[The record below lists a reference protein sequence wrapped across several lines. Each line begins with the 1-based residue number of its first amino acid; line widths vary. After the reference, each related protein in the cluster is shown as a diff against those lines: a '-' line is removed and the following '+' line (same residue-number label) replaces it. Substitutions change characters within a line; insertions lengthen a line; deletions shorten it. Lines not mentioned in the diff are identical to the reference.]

1 MTSGQDSPA
10 SSRTATLRQGWLLLL
25 ACVLAAYYFIA
36 QHNSQPAPQAKLPE
50 PVALTPHALVD
61 PNSIQI
67 VELTAFAAPS
77 FELIDVIVQRNDT
90 LDHIF
95 RRLRL
100 SLSDLADVRALAGV
114 QSMLDRLNPGEH
126 LTFLHRDSSL
136 MGLDRHI
143 SLTQKLEVRRTDAGF
158 HATLVPKPIDLQPAV
173 AHGVIDSSLFEAA
186 NQAGLSDPSVLQLA
200 RIFASDIDFMLGL
213 RDGDSFVV
221 NHERINQNGK
231 YVKDGEIL
239 AARFVNQGRVYEAVR
254 YVGPDGVARYYSP
267 DGHSSEKAFLRA
279 PLEFRRVS
287 STFSLG
293 RLHPI
298 LNIIR
303 AHKGVDYAAPIGT
316 PVYAAGSGRIKFRG
330 VSGGYGNLIQVDHGN
345 GIETVYGHLSR
356 FAAARNGAHVERG
369 DTIGYVGMTGL
380 ATGPHLHFEFRVG
393 GQYVDPQKIKLPEA
407 RPIDP
412 QLLDDFKLHTAPLL
426 AALNQ

>member
-1 MTSGQDSPA
+1 MMTGISPLRWLQLLTCFA
-10 SSRTATLRQGWLLLL
+10 VAYCTLLVASRTTEPALHLGPML
-25 ACVLAAYYFIA
+25 FPA
-36 QHNSQPAPQAKLPE
+36 QD
-50 PVALTPHALVD
+50 PVAARALDVTELGGLTVPGM
-61 PNSIQI
+61 
-67 VELTAFAAPS
+67 
-77 FELIDVIVQRNDT
+77 ELIDVIVQRNDT

-158 HATLVPKPIDLQPAV
+158 HATLVPKPIDLQPTV

-200 RIFASDIDFMLGL
+200 RILASDIDFMLGL
-213 RDGDSFVV
+213 RDGDNFVV
-221 NHERINQNGK
+221 NYERINQNGK

-239 AARFVNQGRVYEAVR
+239 AARFVNQARVYEAVR

-267 DGHSSEKAFLRA
+267 DGHSTEKAFLRA

-303 AHKGVDYAAPIGT
+303 AHKGVNYAAPIGT

-380 ATGPHLHFEFRVG
+380 VTGPHLHFEFRVG

-412 QLLDDFKLHTAPLL
+412 RLLDDFKLRSAPLL